1 MPLFSFEG
9 KRPSMHPDAWIAPTA
24 TLVGDVVVEAGVSIW
39 YGVVI
44 RADLGTITIRAGAN
58 IQDNTVIHVGH
69 NGCEIGPNATVGH
82 QCLVHDC
89 TIGEQA
95 LVGNGAIVLDGAVV
109 GERSLVAAGSTVTP
123 GAVIPPESVAMG
135 SPAKKIV
142 PLEGTAKLFVDHN
155 AAVYHALAE
164 RHAATVELV
173 EER

>member
-9 KRPSMHPDAWIAPTA
+9 KSPTVHPDAWIAPTA

-58 IQDNTVIHVGH
+58 IQDNTVVHVGDH
-69 NGCEIGPNATVGH
+69 GCEIGPNVTVGH

-95 LVGNGAIVLDGAVV
+95 LIGNGAIVLDGAVV

-123 GAVIPPESVAMG
+123 GSVIPPESVALG
-135 SPAKKIV
+135 SPAKTIV
-142 PLEGTAKLFVDHN
+142 PLEGNAKLFVDHN
-155 AAVYHALAE
+155 AAIYHELAA
-164 RHAATVELV
+164 RHAATVEQV
-173 EER
+173 G

>member
-1 MPLFSFEG
+1 
-9 KRPSMHPDAWIAPTA
+9 
-24 TLVGDVVVEAGVSIW
+24 
-39 YGVVI
+39 
-44 RADLGTITIRAGAN
+44 
-58 IQDNTVIHVGH
+58 
-69 NGCEIGPNATVGH
+69 
-82 QCLVHDC
+82 
-89 TIGEQA
+89 
-95 LVGNGAIVLDGAVV
+95 VLDGAVV

-173 EER
+173 EE